1 MKKSKKTFIPSPRQA
16 EKYTKTTLAKY
27 VKRLAKKLNADLL
40 AFERQGKTST
50 PAYVNVV
57 NELQSLN
64 NATKKRGRRDRA
76 GATTTDIYTMRKT
89 LEIIYNYFKG
99 RKKTP
104 TKTRVSDS
112 QNIPTVEVIRNISD
126 GELKEIMTEFFSVF
140 GSRDGGDGV
149 PYYLIDSGAIVRNS
163 KGQYVSGGVLSN
175 TELGNELARYLQM
188 KLGGEITRNAEQFLN
203 EFSLSDEIHNR
214 IQSILYPE
222 FDDLLKEDF

>member
-1 MKKSKKTFIPSPRQA
+1 MKKSRTFIPSPRQA
-16 EKYTKTTLAKY
+16 EKYTKSTLAKY
-27 VKRLAKKLNADLL
+27 VRKLAKKLNADLL
-40 AFERQGKTST
+40 AFERQGKTSA

-64 NATKKRGRRDRA
+64 NATNKRGRRDRA

-89 LEIIYNYFKG
+89 LEIIYNYFRG

-104 TKTRVSDS
+104 TKTKVVND
-112 QNIPTVEVIRNISD
+112 QNIPTVAVIRNISD
-126 GELKEIMTEFFSVF
+126 TELREIMTEFFSVF

-149 PYYLIDSGAIVRNS
+149 PYYLLDSGAIVRNS

-175 TELGNELARYLQM
+175 TELANELARHLQTM
-188 KLGGEITRNAEQFLN
+188 LGSEITENAEKFLN

-214 IQSILYPE
+214 IQSILYPA
-222 FDDLLKEDF
+222 FDDLLWGEF